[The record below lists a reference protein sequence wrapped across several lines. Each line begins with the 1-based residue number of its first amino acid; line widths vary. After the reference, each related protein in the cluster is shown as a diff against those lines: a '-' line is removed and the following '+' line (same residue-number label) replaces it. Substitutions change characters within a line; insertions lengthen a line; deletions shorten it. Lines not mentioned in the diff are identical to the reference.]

1 MLFVKDLQHRKE
13 ELLERRSQMRLRADH
28 IARSSP
34 PPPPQ
39 QQQQQQQRDDGKC
52 KVKIAKQNEDTGT
65 RVKVASGQ
73 QTPKVCETGSPLS
86 SSEDLVISMHHTAVK
101 STNPTLSISKITNPA
116 GSYIRKLQVHGSL
129 VDDEEIQIE
138 VVCSQPRPDF
148 QSLLIHSMELLSL
161 EIQYC
166 SFSRLQPERFVQCI
180 VTAKVY
186 MSSTFFLVKLINNS
200 ILDCSGWFGVCQLIT
215 LIPQ

>member
-1 MLFVKDLQHRKE
+1 VIVEDAMMFVKDLQHRKE
-13 ELLERRSQMRLRADH
+13 ELLERRSQMRIRADH

-34 PPPPQ
+34 PPPQ
-39 QQQQQQQRDDGKC
+39 QQQQQQQQKQQQQQRDDGKC
-52 KVKIAKQNEDTGT
+52 KVKFAKQNEDTGT
-65 RVKVASGQ
+65 RVRVASGQ

-86 SSEDLVISMHHTAVK
+86 ASSSEDLVISMHHTAIK
-101 STNPTLSISKITNPA
+101 GTNPTLSISKITNPA

-129 VDDEEIQIE
+129 LDDEEIQIE

-148 QSLLIHSMELLSL
+148 QSLLIQSMELLSL

-180 VTAKVY
+180 VTAKVH
-186 MSSTFFLVKLINNS
+186 MPSSTFLNKINN
-200 ILDCSGWFGVCQLIT
+200 
-215 LIPQ
+215 

>member
-1 MLFVKDLQHRKE
+1 VIVEDAMMFVKDLQHRKE
-13 ELLERRSQMRLRADH
+13 ELLERRSQMRIRADH

-34 PPPPQ
+34 PPPPPQQKQ

-52 KVKIAKQNEDTGT
+52 KVKFAKQNEDTGT
-65 RVKVASGQ
+65 RVRVASGQ
-73 QTPKVCETGSPLS
+73 QTPKVCETAGSPMSAS
-86 SSEDLVISMHHTAVK
+86 SSEDRVISRHHTAAIK
-101 STNPTLSISKITNPA
+101 GTTPTLSISKITNPA

-129 VDDEEIQIE
+129 LDDEEIQIE

-148 QSLLIHSMELLSL
+148 QSLLIQSMELLSL

-186 MSSTFFLVKLINNS
+186 IYVNNFFE
-200 ILDCSGWFGVCQLIT
+200 
-215 LIPQ
+215 